1 MNNIIHAHA
10 PLCGS
15 TRGNLSNSLI
25 TINDVKDK
33 TVFKQHNTHS
43 CSTMFFSTFGNL
55 SNSLITIN
63 DVKDKTVFE
72 YRFQLLLAIKIVA
85 GQYKGNR

>member
-10 PLCGS
+10 PLRFS
-15 TRGNLSNSLI
+15 TSGNLSNSLI
-25 TINDVKDK
+25 IINDVKDK
-33 TVFKQHNTHS
+33 TVFA
-43 CSTMFFSTFGNL
+43 
-55 SNSLITIN
+55 
-63 DVKDKTVFE
+63 